1 MIAMEMRVVNIADLE
16 EPYADLKTRHAR
28 TEGRLLVSMQTSGQK
43 TPLFII
49 AGSAP
54 GRYAI
59 VDGHKRVRALRALK
73 MDVAQA
79 HVWPLGAQEALA
91 RAYRMQQGSWNALEE
106 AALVEELHRGAKWS
120 LHQVA
125 DALERTASWT
135 SRRLG
140 LIEGLPT
147 QALEAV
153 RQGKLAVYAAV
164 KYLLPLARA
173 NKRDAERLS
182 EKLAAG
188 TFTTRQIQSLYEH
201 CLKGPRSVTARVL
214 ADPATFLKALEAS
227 QAIMDLALS
236 SAQNKHLER
245 LRVMGNICLG
255 LVRDLP
261 EHWSGSASENSKLAA
276 AWPRCRE
283 CFGMLEKTVSGLTR
297 VQSHD

>member
-1 MIAMEMRVVNIADLE
+1 METRAVNIADLE
-16 EPYADLKTRHAR
+16 EPYADLKIRQLRA
-28 TEGRLLVSMQTSGQK
+28 EGRLLVSMQASGQK
-43 TPLFII
+43 TPLFVI

-54 GRYAI
+54 GRYVV

-73 MDVAQA
+73 ADVGQAQ
-79 HVWPLGAQEALA
+79 VWGLGAQEALA

-125 DALERTASWT
+125 DALERTASWA

-140 LIEGLPT
+140 LIEGLPS

-153 RQGKLAVYAAV
+153 RQGKLAVYSAV

-173 NKRDAERLS
+173 NKQDAERLS

-188 TFTTRQIQSLYEH
+188 SFTTRQIQTLYEH
-201 CLKGPRSVTARVL
+201 CLRGPRSATERVL
-214 ADPATFLKALEAS
+214 ADPTTFLKALQAS

-245 LRVMGNICLG
+245 LRVMGNVCLG

-261 EHWSGSASENSKLAA
+261 EHWSGAACENSKLAA

-283 CFGMLEKTVSGLTR
+283 CFGMLEKTLGDLTR
-297 VQSHD
+297 AKSHD